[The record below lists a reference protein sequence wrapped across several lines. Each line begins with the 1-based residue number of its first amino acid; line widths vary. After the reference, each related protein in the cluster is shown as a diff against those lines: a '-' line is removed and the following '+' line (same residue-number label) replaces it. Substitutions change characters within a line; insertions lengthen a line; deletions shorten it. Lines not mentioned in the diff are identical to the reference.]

1 MPSEPNW
8 SKNISNSNVC
18 TWFYAL
24 SILNLLFGL
33 AGVLSSIYLVSLGRE
48 SLSYVFLISFAA
60 MVGFTNS
67 WFFFLMCNRGLR

>member
-8 SKNISNSNVC
+8 SKNISNKSVC

-33 AGVLSSIYLVSLGRE
+33 AGVLSAMYLVSLGKE
-48 SLSYVFLISFAA
+48 SLSSAFMVAFAA
-60 MVGFTNS
+60 SIGFTNS
-67 WFFFLMCNRGLR
+67 WFFFLICNRGLR